1 MEEKLVSRRGFI
13 MGAAAAA
20 TGAALLGSPLAF
32 AADEATIPPVG
43 QWPYAPLDPDAVG
56 ASAWAPPG
64 CGGCGGKSAGA
75 LIYALRTAL
84 PGGPWDKL
92 PVNIG
97 AFANG
102 GGPFGTSCGGVA
114 GPFLIMQ
121 LIGKQVAT
129 DPVKWASAAGDLGTA
144 FHQWY
149 CDFPFPSTDWDHLT
163 TFTGTVT
170 SVSGSPLCHESRS
183 QWENVYLR
191 QWDPTTPYDGTR
203 CTKLPCDT
211 VKKAVQMLNDWWAS
225 PAAIAWAPA
234 EDFATCYGCHTQ
246 LNTDHKVG
254 AIHPSERENCTNCH
268 TVATKHPTPTKR
280 PSRKTKTVI

>member
-1 MEEKLVSRRGFI
+1 
-13 MGAAAAA
+13 
-20 TGAALLGSPLAF
+20 
-32 AADEATIPPVG
+32 
-43 QWPYAPLDPDAVG
+43 
-56 ASAWAPPG
+56 
-64 CGGCGGKSAGA
+64 
-75 LIYALRTAL
+75 
-84 PGGPWDKL
+84 
-92 PVNIG
+92 
-97 AFANG
+97 
-102 GGPFGTSCGGVA
+102 
-114 GPFLIMQ
+114 MQ
-121 LIGKQVAT
+121 LIGKNTSLDPAT
-129 DPVKWASAAGDLGTA
+129 SKWASAASDLGTA

-163 TFTGTVT
+163 TFDGTVT

-225 PAAIAWAPA
+225 PAAVAWAPD

-268 TVATKHPTPTKR
+268 TVPAQHPAPAKK
-280 PSRKTKTVI
+280 PSRKKKTVI